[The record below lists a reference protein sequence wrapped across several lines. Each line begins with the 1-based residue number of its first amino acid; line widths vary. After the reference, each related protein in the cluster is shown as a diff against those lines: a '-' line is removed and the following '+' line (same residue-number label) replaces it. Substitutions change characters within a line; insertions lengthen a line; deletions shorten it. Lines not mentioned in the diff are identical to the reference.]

1 VAQPEQW
8 TATVD
13 VTSAFS
19 LRGLPW
25 DLWAAAGVM
34 VLLLIAGVV
43 KLFQPAQMS
52 RVAPLLGVVEQARPT
67 PSPTPESP

>member
-1 VAQPEQW
+1 VAPPEQW
-8 TATVD
+8 AASVD
-13 VTSAFS
+13 VKSAFS

-43 KLFQPAQMS
+43 KLFQPAETT
-52 RVAPLLGVVEQARPT
+52 RVAPLLGVVEQSRPT
-67 PSPTPESP
+67 PSPTPESR

>member
-8 TATVD
+8 QASVD
-13 VTSAFS
+13 VASAVS

-34 VLLLIAGVV
+34 VLLLIAGIV
-43 KLFQPAQMS
+43 KLFQPAEIN
-52 RVAPLLGVVEQARPT
+52 RVAPLLGVVEQQRPT
-67 PSPTPESP
+67 SSRLPESR